1 MWLAL
6 LPQSKEVLESIPSF
20 SVWSVQILWVHGL
33 KHQVRSPVSALD
45 QGSGVG
51 RCMMSGMGQM
61 QRANFIILL
70 RKYKVL
76 QETFTWFEFSTAHN
90 SDKKRWW
97 DIFKTG
103 LTILFFFFL
112 GGPLLYLNGKPCAKR
127 KHLLYHIV
135 LLRCNMVLW
144 SQFSSLEWLP
154 AQSVTLPTMLRS
166 WKNELGSQ
174 CLKKMFAFFSL
185 EISGPFIWG
194 DKWDSLRRVQRKG
207 QQGWFKIDFKLCES
221 FSIRNAITPILKGS
235 PAKKKAW
242 AGSGSRAVIHQSER
256 RLFNPWPQQS
266 TCQSVLVLNLKLLPS
281 ARSVSVPM
289 NGAPDEWWR

>member
-1 MWLAL
+1 MPLT
-6 LPQSKEVLESIPSF
+6 KVLELGA
-20 SVWSVQILWVHGL
+20 VWCRGWGKCREQISLYCSGNIKFYRKLLLDLNFLQHITVIKRDGEIYSKQGL
-33 KHQVRSPVSALD
+33 P
-45 QGSGVG
+45 
-51 RCMMSGMGQM
+51 
-61 QRANFIILL
+61 
-70 RKYKVL
+70 Y
-76 QETFTWFEFSTAHN
+76 
-90 SDKKRWW
+90 
-97 DIFKTG
+97 
-103 LTILFFFFL
+103 FFFFL

>member
-1 MWLAL
+1 M
-6 LPQSKEVLESIPSF
+6 
-20 SVWSVQILWVHGL
+20 
-33 KHQVRSPVSALD
+33 VRYI
-45 QGSGVG
+45 QN
-51 RCMMSGMGQM
+51 
-61 QRANFIILL
+61 RA
-70 RKYKVL
+70 YH
-76 QETFTWFEFSTAHN
+76 T
-90 SDKKRWW
+90 
-97 DIFKTG
+97 
-103 LTILFFFFL
+103 FFFSL
-112 GGPLLYLNGKPCAKR
+112 EGLYCILMVSHVLKENIYCITLYCLDVIWYSDPNFPHLNGFLHKVSLCLPCSD
-127 KHLLYHIV
+127 H
-135 LLRCNMVLW
+135 
-144 SQFSSLEWLP
+144 E
-154 AQSVTLPTMLRS
+154 
-166 WKNELGSQ
+166 KNELGSQ